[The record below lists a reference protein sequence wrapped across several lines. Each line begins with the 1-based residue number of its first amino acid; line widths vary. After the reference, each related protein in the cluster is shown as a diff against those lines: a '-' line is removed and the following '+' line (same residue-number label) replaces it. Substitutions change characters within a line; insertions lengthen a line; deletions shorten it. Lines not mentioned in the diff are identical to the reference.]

1 MDISSAAAEKYL
13 FTDLTFEFDFQI
25 QSYYINFRRFSCVKF
40 PKCLKSNIV
49 VHNLLLIEY
58 PRSSIINML
67 VSAQRSG
74 EKLIL
79 LNL

>member
-49 VHNLLLIEY
+49 VHNLLLIEN
-58 PRSSIINML
+58 PKRSIIIVTDGL
-67 VSAQRSG
+67 VFKGIKAVRV
-74 EKLIL
+74 
-79 LNL
+79 N